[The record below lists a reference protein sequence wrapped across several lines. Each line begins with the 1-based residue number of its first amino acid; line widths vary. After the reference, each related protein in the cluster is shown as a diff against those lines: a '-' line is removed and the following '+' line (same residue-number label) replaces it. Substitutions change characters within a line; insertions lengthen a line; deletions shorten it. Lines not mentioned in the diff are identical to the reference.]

1 VKHSDSEALLQAVR
15 YIRELLTANSQQNAK
30 NREKFA
36 F

>member
-1 VKHSDSEALLQAVR
+1 VKHSDSEVLLQAVR
-15 YIRELLTANSQQNAK
+15 YIREQVTVDREQDAK